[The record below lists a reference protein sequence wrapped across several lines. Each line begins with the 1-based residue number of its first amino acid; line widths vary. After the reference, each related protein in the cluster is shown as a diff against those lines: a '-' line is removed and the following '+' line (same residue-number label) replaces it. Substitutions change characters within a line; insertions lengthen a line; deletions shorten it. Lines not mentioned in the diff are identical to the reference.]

1 MERPASGLRFGL
13 LLFAVLTLAL
23 SSCDSS
29 GEQPD
34 TDATIAARVAAT
46 VSAVQTATASA
57 QPPGT
62 DTTPTPSREPTPS
75 PIIMCTPPACQPDEV
90 YFCPGDCPGGCGTV
104 CATVPAPP
112 PDTAPERVRFA
123 PGTTGAQRTG
133 TLAPGTEKSYVLG
146 AAVDQLMWIFLT
158 SENAPINAAVTHA
171 GETISVAGRRN
182 SEFGNYWTDWSHTL
196 PSTGDYTVIFT
207 NVGDVATTYSVEFS
221 IRDQVAQEA
230 PPERVRIAPGATAAQ
245 RSGTLQPGYSKSY
258 VLGAAAGQDMW
269 VQVNAFDSP
278 INVAVIQA
286 GATVWSE
293 AVFSPQFGTYW
304 TNWRNILPYT
314 GDYTVMLLNVGEM
327 ISDYDVSFSITEQ
340 VVDPTQ
346 PPQRV
351 EFPAGATAVTVQ
363 GELNSQPF
371 QEYVLSAAQGQN
383 MRVSITGYE
392 APVTV
397 SAVDPNGYHLD
408 TQMGALDASTG
419 GYRTETDF
427 MLPVTGDYV
436 ISLWRDDAA
445 GATSYEVAFL
455 IE

>member
-1 MERPASGLRFGL
+1 
-13 LLFAVLTLAL
+13 
-23 SSCDSS
+23 
-29 GEQPD
+29 
-34 TDATIAARVAAT
+34 
-46 VSAVQTATASA
+46 
-57 QPPGT
+57 
-62 DTTPTPSREPTPS
+62 
-75 PIIMCTPPACQPDEV
+75 
-90 YFCPGDCPGGCGTV
+90 
-104 CATVPAPP
+104 
-112 PDTAPERVRFA
+112 
-123 PGTTGAQRTG
+123 
-133 TLAPGTEKSYVLG
+133 
-146 AAVDQLMWIFLT
+146 
-158 SENAPINAAVTHA
+158 
-171 GETISVAGRRN
+171 
-182 SEFGNYWTDWSHTL
+182 
-196 PSTGDYTVIFT
+196 
-207 NVGDVATTYSVEFS
+207 
-221 IRDQVAQEA
+221 
-230 PPERVRIAPGATAAQ
+230 
-245 RSGTLQPGYSKSY
+245 
-258 VLGAAAGQDMW
+258 MW

-314 GDYTVMLLNVGEM
+314 GDYTVMLLNVGET